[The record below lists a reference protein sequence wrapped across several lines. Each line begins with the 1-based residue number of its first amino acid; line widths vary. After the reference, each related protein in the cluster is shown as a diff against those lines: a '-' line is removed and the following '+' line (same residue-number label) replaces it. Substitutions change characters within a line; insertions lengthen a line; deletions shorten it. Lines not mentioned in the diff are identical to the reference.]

1 MSGIMRPRR
10 DDREPVVI
18 TGLAA
23 VSPLGASIETI
34 FDRLF
39 AGASGVREIEVD
51 PRARTDARFAAPV
64 AEIPVPAGIEPD
76 EFAGLDEEVVDG
88 GDGNVDTGRAGGD
101 GGGSDGG
108 GGRDDGGVG
117 GGAIT

>member
-1 MSGIMRPRR
+1 MSGIARRRR
-10 DDREPVVI
+10 DEHEPVVI

-23 VSPLGASIETI
+23 VSPLGATSETI

-64 AEIPVPAGIEPD
+64 AEIPVSHGYDLNDPINTSASLMKPESPGKPS
-76 EFAGLDEEVVDG
+76 AAK
-88 GDGNVDTGRAGGD
+88 N
-101 GGGSDGG
+101 
-108 GGRDDGGVG
+108 
-117 GGAIT
+117 AIAVQTA